1 MTLFCRIIFSAACLA
16 LPWNPLRAAAT
27 NDAPAF
33 QEVYDLL
40 RANLAGAND
49 DALNRAAV
57 LGLIGQL
64 SPQVT
69 IVAEG
74 ATPATATNAAT
85 LAQTAL
91 FDGAYGYLRVGRV
104 APGLEEQL
112 AGAFKKM
119 SSTNK
124 LKGLVLDLR
133 FAPGQDYAAAAA
145 VADLFLARE
154 QPLIDWGAGVKSSR
168 EKSDAI
174 TLPVAVLV
182 NQKTAGAA
190 EALAGMLRL
199 ADVGLVLGTNTAGL
213 ASLSKEFALQN
224 GQRLRVAT
232 TPIKLGQGQIM
243 PLAGLKPDILI
254 DVTLEEERAYYEDA
268 FKVVA
273 KPGRATGLAATLAGE
288 TNNAAGTNRPSRRLN
303 EAELVRRT
311 REGQNPDGDF
321 TNTPPRAP
329 EPAKPLVNDP
339 ALARAIDLLKGLA
352 VVQQFRSI

>member
-16 LPWNPLRAAAT
+16 LPWNPLCAAAT

-199 ADVGLVLGTNTAGL
+199 ANVGRSVMTAQT
-213 ASLSKEFALQN
+213 AVAL
-224 GQRLRVAT
+224 
-232 TPIKLGQGQIM
+232 
-243 PLAGLKPDILI
+243 
-254 DVTLEEERAYYEDA
+254 
-268 FKVVA
+268 
-273 KPGRATGLAATLAGE
+273 
-288 TNNAAGTNRPSRRLN
+288 
-303 EAELVRRT
+303 
-311 REGQNPDGDF
+311 
-321 TNTPPRAP
+321 
-329 EPAKPLVNDP
+329 
-339 ALARAIDLLKGLA
+339 
-352 VVQQFRSI
+352 